1 MRFIEAKINLFFNPI
16 KENKD
21 IIQDIINKLSDSYN
35 LAFLGDDRYNGAEV
49 PVDIPRIVGNSKN
62 GHANLNISL
71 NRASIDIF
79 FDNDYVNSA
88 EKCINY
94 IEEKSKE
101 IYSVINKFFDAKL
114 LFSGITTT
122 VIIDSLDEDPIEMIK
137 RNFSNLKSNKELYD
151 VSSKFTYIVDNNH
164 FVNIN
169 ISNAR
174 GIEEV
179 VGGLSRK
186 VNHLSVSLDINDRY
200 AFTEVTNY
208 ESNLKDLINNINI
221 TKRMFDNELIKLVK
235 GEELSL

>member
-1 MRFIEAKINLFFNPI
+1 
-16 KENKD
+16 
-21 IIQDIINKLSDSYN
+21 
-35 LAFLGDDRYNGAEV
+35 
-49 PVDIPRIVGNSKN
+49 
-62 GHANLNISL
+62 
-71 NRASIDIF
+71 
-79 FDNDYVNSA
+79 
-88 EKCINY
+88 
-94 IEEKSKE
+94 
-101 IYSVINKFFDAKL
+101 
-114 LFSGITTT
+114 
-122 VIIDSLDEDPIEMIK
+122 MIK